1 MKGEE
6 RRLILRHLSES
17 QYEDVMK
24 VLGSMPYIEF
34 KVRSEGKNYLIF
46 FFTFE
51 YIFYIYILCSFNYTE
66 KAYITNFND
75 FRYTMLENKILTNFF
90 LYNYCWS

>member
-46 FFTFE
+46 FLLLNIYFIF
-51 YIFYIYILCSFNYTE
+51 IFYALLIIQKRHILQISMILDILC
-66 KAYITNFND
+66 
-75 FRYTMLENKILTNFF
+75 
-90 LYNYCWS
+90 